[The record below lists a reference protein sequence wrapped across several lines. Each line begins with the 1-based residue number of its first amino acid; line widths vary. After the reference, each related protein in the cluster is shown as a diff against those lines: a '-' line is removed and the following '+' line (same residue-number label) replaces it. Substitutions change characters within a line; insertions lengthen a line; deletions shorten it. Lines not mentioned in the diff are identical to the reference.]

1 MSDPSA
7 PRPSRRQFL
16 RLAALA
22 PLAAAGCASL
32 PVGPARQ
39 PSAGPSTG
47 AAAADPLAALRAVPL
62 AHAVEPAMVFRALGA
77 RGRCG

>member
-1 MSDPSA
+1 MPDPSA

-22 PLAAAGCASL
+22 PLAAAGCASIG
-32 PVGPARQ
+32 VGPARQ
-39 PSAGPSTG
+39 PAAGPATA

-62 AHAVEPAMVFRALGA
+62 SSAVEPAMVFRVLGA
-77 RGRCG
+77 QRRCS

>member
-1 MSDPSA
+1 M
-7 PRPSRRQFL
+7 PRMPVPPASRRAFL

-32 PVGPARQ
+32 RAGPARE
-39 PSAGPSTG
+39 PAPGP
-47 AAAADPLAALRAVPL
+47 APAPPADPLASFRAVPL
-62 AHAVEPAMVFRALGA
+62 PTSVEPALVFRALGG

>member
-7 PRPSRRQFL
+7 SSPTRREFL

-22 PLAAAGCASL
+22 PLTAAGCVAIG
-32 PVGPARQ
+32 VGPVRE
-39 PSAGPSTG
+39 PSAGPSTAD
-47 AAAADPLAALRAVPL
+47 AALEPLEALRAVPL
-62 AHAVEPAMVFRALGA
+62 AYAVEPALVFRALGG